1 MAFIFIFE
9 FHNYLLQFFSLAFVK
24 SAKYSKV
31 VPQALEKFDE
41 VLLETIDEVL
51 RGSLG
56 DLNTQI
62 IYQYLEKKMC
72 PRQEIPRKLT
82 VFSTELRNLLGCG
95 RGQMLG
101 SAQILE
107 HTIVVILCSKLRLQY
122 NRKSTLVF
130 WEQIKEVKEV
140 YNNGE
145 IGNP

>member
-1 MAFIFIFE
+1 MAFIFIFK

-24 SAKYSKV
+24 SAKYSRV

-95 RGQMLG
+95 
-101 SAQILE
+101 S
-107 HTIVVILCSKLRLQY
+107 VIL
-122 NRKSTLVF
+122 
-130 WEQIKEVKEV
+130 
-140 YNNGE
+140 
-145 IGNP
+145 